1 MGDSGAVSLHC
12 VSCRAQHAEPG
23 WLYAPTKNLFMKFAP
38 SLKTYSTTWVVTFS
52 CYTFGTCSWSSRK
65 RKMAL
70 TRQSE
75 SSGRFSNV
83 RKDKDAPSSSTCHHS
98 APTSSFLTLL
108 FSYFSSPPSPPSSIT
123 TLLHHHPPQ
132 ATMNTL
138 ELIAS
143 LLLSISAI
151 IHLLSMIIL
160 QVRTI
165 RNNQPTETEMV

>member
-123 TLLHHHPPQ
+123 SLLHHHPPPSPPSPSHHEH
-132 ATMNTL
+132 TRTHC
-138 ELIAS
+138 
-143 LLLSISAI
+143 LSSSFHFRHHSPALHDHPPSADYP
-151 IHLLSMIIL
+151 
-160 QVRTI
+160 Q
-165 RNNQPTETEMV
+165 QPTH